1 MTNQEIA
8 QHLINEDIKYHKL
21 VNHLAAMDVHIE
33 FYPDIATAVQ
43 VLLAP
48 DLTEAEQQNW
58 TDRYV
63 EVMGKAQSEAIPNS
77 EELVHILV

>member
-21 VNHLAAMDVHIE
+21 VKHLAEADVHLE

-43 VLLAP
+43 HLTAP
-48 DLTEAEQQNW
+48 NLSEDEQQAW

-63 EVMGKAQSEAIPNS
+63 ERMGEIQK
-77 EELVHILV
+77 

>member
-21 VNHLAAMDVHIE
+21 VKHLAAMDVHLE

-43 VLLAP
+43 QLTAP
-48 DLTEAEQQNW
+48 GLSEEEEQVW
-58 TDRYV
+58 TDQYV
-63 EVMGKAQSEAIPNS
+63 EMIGSSSNGHQSSIGLTS
-77 EELVHILV
+77 L

>member
-21 VNHLAAMDVHIE
+21 VNHLAEMDVHIE

-43 VLLAP
+43 ALLAP
-48 DLTEAEQQNW
+48 DLSEAEQQSW
-58 TDRYV
+58 MDRYV
-63 EVMGKAQSEAIPNS
+63 EVMGKAQNEVIPDS

>member
-21 VNHLAAMDVHIE
+21 VKHLAEVDVHIE

-43 VLLAP
+43 Q
-48 DLTEAEQQNW
+48 LTVPNLSEDEQQEW

-63 EVMGKAQSEAIPNS
+63 EMMGEGKT
-77 EELVHILV
+77 V

>member
-21 VNHLAAMDVHIE
+21 VKHLAEVDVHIE

-43 VLLAP
+43 QLTAP
-48 DLTEAEQQNW
+48 NLSEEEQQVW

-63 EVMGKAQSEAIPNS
+63 EMMGRT
-77 EELVHILV
+77 EEDTFKSLQELIHIFV